1 MASLTD
7 NPFAT
12 LTIVVAPAILTNA
25 TSVLCLG
32 TGNRIARVVD
42 RTRTLRAELGRLAP
56 ESHLRESYT
65 QQLGWMRMRAHL
77 LLRAMRFFYASI
89 GSFAASALI
98 SICGALLATSAGE
111 TTFYAIAALGLL
123 SGTVGVAGLVLG
135 SMLMV
140 RETRLAVRFLE
151 EEAALLA
158 SEPPPSSPV
167 AESSG

>member
-1 MASLTD
+1 MTPLTD

-42 RTRTLRAELGRLAP
+42 RTRTLRAELGRLGP
-56 ESHLRESYT
+56 ESELRESYL
-65 QQLGWMRMRAHL
+65 QQLGRMRVRAHL
-77 LLRAMRFFYASI
+77 LLRGMRFFYASI

-98 SICGALLATSAGE
+98 SIFGALVATTAGE
-111 TTFYAIAALGLL
+111 TTFYAIATLGLI
-123 SGTVGVAGLVLG
+123 SGTVGVTGLVLG

-151 EEAALLA
+151 EEAELA
-158 SEPPPSSPV
+158 PRI
-167 AESSG
+167 